1 MEQTNAKIKQYKEG
15 DYLVNIVETD
25 EKYSAWIEHHLYGV
39 SSEMFGVA
47 KQPPGLPA
55 VTEEDFLQMVK
66 NELPKNISAYREE
79 YMDETDL
86 LFETGRKTSDVQE
99 CEFDEN
105 NTETPQRIV
114 SPYGNDTETG
124 PLITIVGTS
133 DVPLLRLDGNKIL
146 IANIS
151 VHGNKPDTED
161 IKVAKV
167 GFKSS
172 EDLIKGMA
180 LCAALTVIR
189 ISQSDCKDR
198 EKVKEDLEKEF
209 RNAMEHLEAS

>member
-1 MEQTNAKIKQYKEG
+1 
-15 DYLVNIVETD
+15 
-25 EKYSAWIEHHLYGV
+25 
-39 SSEMFGVA
+39 
-47 KQPPGLPA
+47 
-55 VTEEDFLQMVK
+55 
-66 NELPKNISAYREE
+66 
-79 YMDETDL
+79 MDETDL

-99 CEFDEN
+99 CEFGEN

-172 EDLIKGMA
+172 KDLIKGMA